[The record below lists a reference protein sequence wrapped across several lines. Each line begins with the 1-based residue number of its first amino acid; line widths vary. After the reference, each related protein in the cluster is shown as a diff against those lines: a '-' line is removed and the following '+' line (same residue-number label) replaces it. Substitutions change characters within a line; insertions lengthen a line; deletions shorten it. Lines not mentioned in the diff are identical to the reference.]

1 MDIETNLGFLMQNI
15 TIPGTDLLIFL
26 EVEHQKQLEMT
37 VFIPPKTFLGVRK
50 CHGFGK
56 KKYVT
61 LGDAL
66 MQSTQIHF

>member
-26 EVEHQKQLEMT
+26 EVEYQKLLEMT
-37 VFIPPKTFLGVRK
+37 VFIPPNNFLGVEKHHVFR
-50 CHGFGK
+50 K
-56 KKYVT
+56 KKQGT

-66 MQSTQIHF
+66 SL